1 MSLEDQEGGQEI
13 RSVGAIA
20 LNPEDQ
26 APTQPDQISTKI
38 IKYSEIRDG
47 VDSGN
52 LNSDTVIE
60 MQPLVSQTNSN
71 AQISSSG
78 SDDELRVSET
88 ALDMPPNEV
97 LANDIDVSTVNPE
110 NLENSENPD
119 QAPSVLFT
127 NKSDK

>member
-38 IKYSEIRDG
+38 IKYSEITDN

-60 MQPLVSQTNSN
+60 MQPLVSQMNSN

-110 NLENSENPD
+110 NLENSENLD
-119 QAPSVLFT
+119 LAPSVLST
-127 NKSDK
+127 KRSDK